1 MEQIKKRIYLNP
13 YISRQNSYIPYIVRD
28 VEETPLIMDGFWIE
42 VSTFSP
48 NGNWGKYPYDID
60 LNRCENFV
68 DDNGDNVTPNK
79 LKDYFFNP
87 RKIPFREMADKY
99 SLLHSI
105 LYNASYYKT
114 IVKNNRFVW
123 VSDEPSLGDKIDIEV
138 VSELPE
144 PTEDGKCIG
153 VYEDDSFA
161 ENGGNHMLRFLFRAM
176 GMFIV
181 HKAYLTPENGIPE
194 VMYYAGIDSYLKSM
208 ERVRDSEECCQNKH
222 FEFLGG
228 NVFYGYLKHKQ
239 SLIEDEI
246 KYWHKA
252 LCRGEYNEILEP
264 NINMAVALNGEC
276 FSIGN
281 YMTVSDIKA
290 GSPEMGRS
298 DSLVREFTNESML
311 KYLRRSTIT
320 YCTDINDNSMEFPFI
335 LDVYKYKEGEEEVA
349 EQYELTQPYMVGY
362 PKNLKE
368 TNGKYYGDI
377 IYRMD
382 FLKNYHYNSVHKVEE
397 TTYFDANGNIISGG
411 GGYQSFDDFIAANPE
426 WSDYTPTERKENGA
440 ADEEY
445 DVWDDPEAAKNQGL
459 YEFSNKT
466 EVGKKI
472 PQYKYEYDNDGNIVS
487 REITGY
493 TQTFSTELF
502 DFDKS
507 DGVVHIFY
515 EIGGRLRKVVN
526 EQTNKIT
533 WEYYDD
539 FSEGDFVNFSD
550 FVKLPQNKLSAED
563 YLFLKK
569 EFEIED
575 NYNDEII
582 YKGDITK
589 DSSIVFPEEES
600 GEFWVYKIP
609 EKGTYVLN
617 SIIEE
622 CFEGDYIIVNETKT
636 VFHFNMKLV
645 NNMKFTGVRYYERR
659 NWTQYDYTKDYTV
672 FINLLSDDKAS
683 GYQNILANTNYVRNA
698 DNVELVTYD
707 NMNDDVT
714 GLFYSNDG
722 ENLDCNLLLMNDNDF
737 GRVEM
742 YVENSADVVI
752 DRGFVSAFEM
762 HYKLGEINTMED
774 MENYGNNF
782 FGF

>member
-28 VEETPLIMDGFWIE
+28 VEETPLVMDGFWIE

-60 LNRCENFV
+60 LSRCENFV
-68 DDNGDNVTPNK
+68 DDNGDNVIPNE
-79 LKDYFFNP
+79 LNGYFFNP
-87 RKIPFREMADKY
+87 RKIPFRELVDKY
-99 SLLHSI
+99 SLLHSV

-228 NVFYGYLKHKQ
+228 NVFYGYLKYKQ

-298 DSLVREFTNESML
+298 DSLVRELTNESML

-368 TNGKYYGDI
+368 KNGKYYGDI
-377 IYRMD
+377 IYRM
-382 FLKNYHYNSVHKVEE
+382 
-397 TTYFDANGNIISGG
+397 
-411 GGYQSFDDFIAANPE
+411 
-426 WSDYTPTERKENGA
+426 
-440 ADEEY
+440 
-445 DVWDDPEAAKNQGL
+445 
-459 YEFSNKT
+459 
-466 EVGKKI
+466 
-472 PQYKYEYDNDGNIVS
+472 
-487 REITGY
+487 
-493 TQTFSTELF
+493 

-550 FVKLPQNKLSAED
+550 FVKSPKNKLSAED

-582 YKGDITK
+582 YKGEIAK
-589 DSSIVFPEEES
+589 GSSIIFPEEES

-609 EKGTYVLN
+609 EKGIYVLN
-617 SIIEE
+617 NKIEE
-622 CFEGDYIIVNETKT
+622 CFEGDYIIVNETKN

-659 NWTQYDYTKDYTV
+659 NWTQYDYTNDYTV
-672 FINLLSDDKAS
+672 FINLLADDKAS

-707 NMNDDVT
+707 KMNDDVT

-722 ENLDCNLLLMNDNDF
+722 ENLNCNLLLMNDNDF

>member
-68 DDNGDNVTPNK
+68 DDNGDNVIPNE
-79 LKDYFFNP
+79 LNDYFFNP

-153 VYEDDSFA
+153 VYEDNSFA

-239 SLIEDEI
+239 SLIEEEI

-298 DSLVREFTNESML
+298 DSLVRELTNESML

-320 YCTDINDNSMEFPFI
+320 YCTDINDNSMEFPLI

-368 TNGKYYGDI
+368 KNGKYYGDI
-377 IYRMD
+377 IYRM
-382 FLKNYHYNSVHKVEE
+382 
-397 TTYFDANGNIISGG
+397 
-411 GGYQSFDDFIAANPE
+411 
-426 WSDYTPTERKENGA
+426 
-440 ADEEY
+440 
-445 DVWDDPEAAKNQGL
+445 
-459 YEFSNKT
+459 
-466 EVGKKI
+466 
-472 PQYKYEYDNDGNIVS
+472 
-487 REITGY
+487 
-493 TQTFSTELF
+493 

-539 FSEGDFVNFSD
+539 FSKGDFVNFSD
-550 FVKLPQNKLSAED
+550 FVKSPKNRLSTED

-582 YKGDITK
+582 YKGDIAK
-589 DSSIVFPEEES
+589 DSSIIFPEEES

-609 EKGTYVLN
+609 EKRTYVLN
-617 SIIEE
+617 DKIEE
-622 CFEGDYIIVNETKT
+622 CFEGDYIIVNETKN

-659 NWTQYDYTKDYTV
+659 NWTQYDYTNDYTV
-672 FINLLSDDKAS
+672 FINLLADDKAS

-707 NMNDDVT
+707 KMNDDVT

-722 ENLDCNLLLMNDNDF
+722 ENLNCNLLLMNDNDF